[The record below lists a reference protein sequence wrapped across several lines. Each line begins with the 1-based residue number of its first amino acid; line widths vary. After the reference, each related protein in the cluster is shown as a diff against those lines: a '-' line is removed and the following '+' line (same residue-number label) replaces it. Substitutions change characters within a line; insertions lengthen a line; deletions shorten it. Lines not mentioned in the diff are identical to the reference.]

1 MDQSL
6 LPILQ
11 ALGRAARKLFLS
23 AFVIFTFIVY
33 AVHERFAGSDSTVAD
48 ALPAS
53 PHPTATQRAATA
65 PAATAP
71 PTRAPSSTDAGAAAQ
86 PTQTALAAT
95 STDSPAATSE
105 PAATAV
111 PPTDVPATPVPATGQ
126 YKDGTYTGPTVNAF
140 YGYVQVEADV
150 QNGQLTD
157 VKFLQYPSDRR
168 TSQRINNVAMPW
180 LTSEAIQ
187 AQSANVDIVSGA
199 TLTSEAFARSLP
211 GARLSAAP

>member
-11 ALGRAARKLFLS
+11 TLGRAARKLFLS

-33 AVHERFAGSDSTVAD
+33 AVHERFAGPDSTVANTLPD
-48 ALPAS
+48 APRS
-53 PHPTATQRAATA
+53 TATQLAAK
-65 PAATAP
+65 AA
-71 PTRAPSSTDAGAAAQ
+71 PTRAPSTTDKGAAAQ
-86 PTQTALAAT
+86 PTSTQAAAPAAADTAV
-95 STDSPAATSE
+95 PAATSE

-111 PPTDVPATPVPATGQ
+111 PPTDAPATPAPAAGQ
-126 YKDGTYTGPTVNAF
+126 YKDGSYTGPTVNAF

-150 QNGQLTD
+150 QNGQLAN

-187 AQSANVDIVSGA
+187 AQSANVDIISGA
-199 TLTSEAFARSLP
+199 TLTSEAFARSLQV
-211 GARLSAAP
+211 ALQSAAQ